1 MMTKIRRRIIKID
14 EAKSDGS
21 GACVPAC
28 VEGALHIVDGKAKLI
43 TEKYCDGL
51 GACLVEYPQGAII
64 IEEREAEDFD
74 QEAARRHLEG
84 KGHAA
89 EQLPCGC
96 PSTAVTQF
104 ERPEARG
111 VALKMQSPTS
121 RCWLTGRSNLPL
133 SLPLCLFSR
142 QRYIRLTGG

>member
-1 MMTKIRRRIIKID
+1 MGRMTRMMTKIRSRIIKID
-14 EAKSDGS
+14 EQRLDGC

-28 VEGALHIVDGKAKLI
+28 
-43 TEKYCDGL
+43 
-51 GACLVEYPQGAII
+51 
-64 IEEREAEDFD
+64 REAEDFD
-74 QEAARRHLEG
+74 QEAARHHLEG

-121 RCWLTGRSNLPL
+121 RCWLTGRSNSPL
-133 SLPLCLFSR
+133 SLPLCLFSK
-142 QRYIRLTGG
+142 QKCIRLTGG